1 MFDISKFR
9 LQDMTACSAALRQL
23 GAGAS
28 SIDMAADRITRYLYT
43 TLTTGPDE
51 DPACVLVRLFKTH
64 PYGRLSPEL
73 QALVDA
79 RLGDKPANPD
89 MKCLTL
95 LASTGA
101 VEGWNNPAQSSRF
114 RAIPLSGP
122 DALATLPMFSQLFA
136 QFHIDL
142 PFLEQA
148 DSSVLIDPY
157 ATTFNTFHVPQALGS
172 PYVPGQTEFVVP
184 FGVQS
189 VVGYGGLLPTGDMFA
204 VILFANVPVSRDT
217 ADLFK
222 TFALSTT
229 LTLAP
234 FDHAQLIVPAPP
246 QTQQP
251 GPTGH
256 NDTPAFL
263 KHRIATLESI
273 LAVQEQAVEQQ
284 SRRLEASLAD
294 SLRHA
299 ENLQAQS
306 LRFETLSAAS
316 PVGIFQTDATGQC
329 LYTNRAWQEIAGR
342 SLADCLGDGWR
353 QAVAEEDRAE
363 VVCQWQE
370 TVRQGRDCD
379 VEFRMRRP
387 DGTIRWVHSRA
398 HPLRNDRGETVGHV
412 GTTEDITE
420 RKRAEDAAT
429 RSHDMLKLFVEHTP
443 AAVAMLD
450 RDLRYVAVSTRWLQ
464 DYRLGDRDII
474 GKRHYDLFP
483 EINAMP
489 EWQAIHQRCLAGA
502 VEQSEDDHF
511 VRADGSDD
519 WLRWEVRPWQVN
531 TGAIGG
537 IIMFTEVITERKRA
551 EEALRESEA
560 RLQAAQ
566 AIAHLGNWELDL
578 VNDRLL
584 WSDEIFRIFEIDQTQ
599 FSASYEAF
607 LNAVHP
613 DDRALVNEA
622 YRRSVQHRTPYAIVH
637 RLLMPDGRIKYVQE
651 RGETSYDDEGR
662 PLRSMGTVQDITE
675 RREDQLQL
683 QHSQALLNT
692 VFDHLPNMVF
702 VKDAKTLRF
711 VEFNKAGER
720 LTGFSREELLGKS
733 DYDFFPQE
741 EADFFT
747 GKDRAVL
754 ASGSMLD
761 IPEEEIKTKH
771 RGIRT
776 LQTKKLPLYDA
787 YGTPQYLLGISED
800 ITDRRAAEVQFKQVF
815 ESSYVGM
822 MMVADDG
829 MITLANPRIEQTF
842 GYRRGEL
849 IGQPVEILLPERFRT
864 THQGQRISFMA
875 SGTSRPMAE
884 GRELHGCRK
893 DGEEFPVEIGLTPV
907 NTPQGRQVLAS
918 LTDITERKQNDATRF
933 RLQQAIDHGQDGMA
947 LLDSDGRYLYMNPAH
962 AAIFGYTSEELLG
975 HSWQDLFPS
984 EWAALVEQL
993 YFPALLQTGHWQG
1006 ELVARKKTGE
1016 AFDIDVA
1023 LTLLTDPQTKAQTF
1037 LWACRD
1043 ISPRKQM
1050 ERDLLEA
1057 KSAAESSARA
1067 KSAFLATMSH
1077 EIRTPMNGV
1086 LGMTSLLLDTGL
1098 TVEQREY
1105 VETLKHSGQSL
1116 LTILNDILDFSKIEA
1131 GKLELEPIPFDLRAA
1146 LDQMLD
1152 VLVMPAQEKHL
1163 ELIGLVNA
1171 DVPALVVG
1179 DPGRVKQI
1187 LGNLLNNAIKFTEA
1201 GEVSV
1206 VVSAASVS
1214 AETVTLHVDV
1224 TDTGIGIDESAQ
1236 SRLFK
1241 SFSQA
1246 DNSTARRFGGT
1257 GLGLAICRQLVELM
1271 HGRIDVESTP
1281 GQGSRFWFEIQL
1293 GYRHDSPLIQSP
1305 LADLQ
1310 GKRLCILD
1318 DNALNRRI
1326 LGQYAARWQ
1335 MDACMAERAED
1346 ALALLRRERQA
1357 GRAIDAALVDIQLP
1371 GMSGLALITHMKD
1384 DPLLRDIPV
1393 ILLTSVG
1400 RRGDGKAAQDAGA
1413 AAYLTKPI
1421 RERQLADCIRLV
1433 LAQPRQTDHRPPLIT
1448 RHTLSEATAQT
1459 RHHLLVVDDNLI
1471 NQKVA
1476 VKMLEKLG
1484 CRVDVASNGNEA
1496 LAALTRHHYNLVFM
1510 DCQMPELDGFE
1521 TTKMIRTHE
1530 QPGTRLPVIAMTANA
1545 MAGDREHCLASG
1557 MDDFVSKPVKRQDL
1571 HRVLTQWLP
1580 PSDNRAVA

>member
-28 SIDMAADRITRYLYT
+28 SLDMAADRITRYLYT

-79 RLGDKPANPD
+79 RLGDKPADPD

-148 DSSVLIDPY
+148 ASSVLIDPY

-222 TFALSTT
+222 TFALSTK

-234 FDHAQLIVPAPP
+234 FDHAQLIVPALP

-251 GPTGH
+251 GATEH
-256 NDTPAFL
+256 DDTPAFL
-263 KHRIATLESI
+263 KHRIAILESI
-273 LAVQEQAVEQQ
+273 WAVQEQVVEQQ
-284 SRRLEASLAD
+284 SSRLEASLAD

-299 ENLQAQS
+299 EDLQAQS

-316 PVGIFQTDATGQC
+316 PVGIFQTDAAGQC

-353 QAVAEEDRAE
+353 QAVAAEDRAE
-363 VVCQWQE
+363 VLCQWQE

-464 DYRLGDRDII
+464 DYRLGNQDII

-483 EINAMP
+483 EINAMQ

-502 VEQSEDDHF
+502 VEQSEEDHF

-519 WLRWEVRPWQVN
+519 WLRWEVRPWQVS
-531 TGAIGG
+531 TGEIGG

-622 YRRSVQHRTPYAIVH
+622 YTQSVQNRTPYAIVH

-651 RGETSYDDEGR
+651 RGETSYDGEGR

-683 QHSQALLNT
+683 QHSQALLNA

-702 VKDAKTLRF
+702 VKDAETLRF

-754 ASGSMLD
+754 ASGSMLE
-761 IPEEEIKTKH
+761 IPEEKIKTKH
-771 RGIRT
+771 RGIRI
-776 LQTKKLPLYDA
+776 LQTRKLPLYDA

-800 ITDRRAAEVQFKQVF
+800 IT
-815 ESSYVGM
+815 
-822 MMVADDG
+822 
-829 MITLANPRIEQTF
+829 
-842 GYRRGEL
+842 
-849 IGQPVEILLPERFRT
+849 
-864 THQGQRISFMA
+864 
-875 SGTSRPMAE
+875 
-884 GRELHGCRK
+884 
-893 DGEEFPVEIGLTPV
+893 
-907 NTPQGRQVLAS
+907 
-918 LTDITERKQNDATRF
+918 ERKQNDAARF

-975 HSWQDLFPS
+975 HGWQDLFPS

-1006 ELVARKKTGE
+1006 ELVARKKTGN

-1098 TVEQREY
+1098 TAEQREY

-1187 LGNLLNNAIKFTEA
+1187 LANLLNNAIKFTEA

-1257 GLGLAICRQLVELM
+1257 GLGLAICKQLVELM
-1271 HGRIDVESTP
+1271 HGRIAVESTP

-1293 GYRHDSPLIQSP
+1293 GYRHDSPLIQPP
-1305 LADLQ
+1305 LTNLH

-1371 GMSGLALITHMKD
+1371 GMSGLALVTHMKD

-1433 LAQPRQTDHRPPLIT
+1433 LAQPRQTDHRSPLIT

-1459 RHHLLVVDDNLI
+1459 RHHLLIVDDNLI

-1484 CRVDVASNGNEA
+1484 YRVDVASNGNEA

-1557 MDDFVSKPVKRQDL
+1557 MDDFVSKPVKSQDL
-1571 HRVLTQWLP
+1571 HRILTQWLT
-1580 PSDNRAVA
+1580 PSDNRAAA

>member
-1 MFDISKFR
+1 MFDLSRFR
-9 LQDMTACSAALRQL
+9 LQDMTACSAALRRL

-28 SIDMAADRITRYLYT
+28 SIETAADRITRYLYT
-43 TLTTGPDE
+43 NLTTGPDA
-51 DPACVLVRLFKTH
+51 DPACVLIRLFKTH
-64 PYGRLSPEL
+64 PYGRLAPEL
-73 QALVDA
+73 QTLVDG
-79 RLGDKPANPD
+79 RLGKNPASPD

-101 VEGWNNPAQSSRF
+101 VPGWNNPALSSQF
-114 RAIPLSGP
+114 RVIPLAGP
-122 DALATLPMFSQLFA
+122 EAIAKLPMFSQLFA
-136 QFHIDL
+136 QFHGDL
-142 PFLEQA
+142 PFLNTIASPLLLAQH
-148 DSSVLIDPY
+148 P
-157 ATTFNTFHVPQALGS
+157 TTFNVFHVPEARNS
-172 PYVPGQTEFVVP
+172 RYVPGQQEFVVP

-189 VVGYGGLLPTGDMFA
+189 VLGFGNLLPTREMFA
-204 VILFANVPVSRDT
+204 VILFTNIAVPSET
-217 ADLFK
+217 AELFK
-222 TFALSTT
+222 PFALSTE

-234 FDHAQLIVPAPP
+234 FDHEQLILPAPP
-246 QTQQP
+246 HTP
-251 GPTGH
+251 RPAPTEHGE
-256 NDTPAFL
+256 TLASV
-263 KHRIATLESI
+263 KHRVATLESI
-273 LAVQEQAVEQQ
+273 LTVQEQAVEVQ
-284 SRRLEASLAD
+284 SVRLETSLSASLQ
-294 SLRHA
+294 HA
-299 ENLQAQS
+299 RELQAES
-306 LRFETLSAAS
+306 LRFETLSDSS
-316 PVGIFQTDATGQC
+316 PIGIFQTDANGDC
-329 LYTNRAWQEIAGR
+329 LYANAAWQQIAGL
-342 SLADCLGDGWR
+342 SLAASLGRNGI
-353 QAVAEEDRAE
+353 QAIALEDRDQ
-363 VVCQWQE
+363 VIRQWDE
-370 TVRQGRDCD
+370 AVRRGEEFEL
-379 VEFRMRRP
+379 EFRIRRP

-398 HPLRNDRGETVGHV
+398 HPLRNDRGEMIGHV

-420 RKRAEDAAT
+420 RKQAE
-429 RSHDMLKLFVEHTP
+429 
-443 AAVAMLD
+443 
-450 RDLRYVAVSTRWLQ
+450 Q
-464 DYRLGDRDII
+464 
-474 GKRHYDLFP
+474 
-483 EINAMP
+483 
-489 EWQAIHQRCLAGA
+489 
-502 VEQSEDDHF
+502 
-511 VRADGSDD
+511 
-519 WLRWEVRPWQVN
+519 
-531 TGAIGG
+531 
-537 IIMFTEVITERKRA
+537 
-551 EEALRESEA
+551 ALRESEA
-560 RLQAAQ
+560 RLQEAQ
-566 AIAHLGNWELDL
+566 AMAHLGNWELDL
-578 VNDRLL
+578 VRNRLL
-584 WSDEIFRIFEIDQTQ
+584 WSDEIFRIFEIDKAQ
-599 FSASYEAF
+599 FGASYEAF
-607 LNAVHP
+607 LDTVHP
-613 DDRALVNEA
+613 DDRVLVNDA
-622 YRRSVQHRTPYAIVH
+622 YRQSVESRTPYEIVH
-637 RLLMPDGRIKYVQE
+637 RLQMPDGRIKYVQE
-651 RGETSYDDEGR
+651 CGETYYDGGGR
-662 PLRSMGTVQDITE
+662 PLRSVGTVQDITE
-675 RREDQLQL
+675 RREGQLQL
-683 QHSQALLNT
+683 QCSQALLNS
-692 VFDHLPNMVF
+692 VFEHLPHMVF
-702 VKDAKTLRF
+702 VKDARTLRF

-720 LTGFSREELLGKS
+720 LTGFLREELLGKS
-733 DYDFFPQE
+733 DYDFFPRD

-747 GKDRAVL
+747 EKDRAVL
-754 ASGSMLD
+754 ASGSMLE
-761 IPEEEIKTKH
+761 IPEEEIQTKH
-771 RGIRT
+771 RGVRI
-776 LQTKKLPLYDA
+776 LQTKKVPLYDTH
-787 YGTPQYLLGISED
+787 GIPQYLLGISED
-800 ITDRRAAEVQFKQVF
+800 ITDRKAAEAQFKQVF
-815 ESSYVGM
+815 ESSYIGM
-822 MMVADDG
+822 LMVAEDG
-829 MITLANPRIEQTF
+829 RITLANPRIEETF
-842 GYRRGEL
+842 GYRRDEL
-849 IGQPVEILLPERFRT
+849 IGQPVEVLLPERFRT
-864 THQGQRISFMA
+864 THHGQRMAFVA
-875 SGTSRPMAE
+875 SGASRPMAK

-893 DGEEFPVEIGLTPV
+893 DGGEFPVEIGLTPV
-907 NTPQGRQVLAS
+907 NTSQGPQVLAS
-918 LTDITERKQNDATRF
+918 ITDITERKQNDASRF

-962 AAIFGYTSEELLG
+962 ATIFGYTSEELLG
-975 HSWQDLFPS
+975 HGWQDLFPA

-993 YFPALLQTGHWQG
+993 YFPTLLQTGHWQG
-1006 ELVARKKTGE
+1006 ELVARKKTGD

-1023 LTLLTDPQTKAQTF
+1023 LTLLTDPRTNVQTF
-1037 LWACRD
+1037 LWTCRD

-1086 LGMTSLLLDTGL
+1086 LGMTSLLLDTSL
-1098 TVEQREY
+1098 TAEQREY

-1146 LDQMLD
+1146 LDQVLD

-1187 LGNLLNNAIKFTEA
+1187 LANLLNNAIKFTET

-1206 VVSAASVS
+1206 VVSSASVS

-1224 TDTGIGIDESAQ
+1224 TDTGIGIDASAQ

-1246 DNSTARRFGGT
+1246 DTSTARRFGGT
-1257 GLGLAICRQLVELM
+1257 GLGLAICKQLVELM
-1271 HGRIDVESTP
+1271 QGRIDVESTP

-1293 GYRHDSPLIQSP
+1293 GYRHDIPLIQSP
-1305 LADLQ
+1305 LTDLR

-1357 GRAIDAALVDIQLP
+1357 GRAIDAALVDIQLAV
-1371 GMSGLALITHMKD
+1371 MSGLALITHMKD
-1384 DPLLRDIPV
+1384 DPLLQDIPV

-1433 LAQPRQTDHRPPLIT
+1433 LAKPRQADNRQPLIT

-1484 CRVDVASNGNEA
+1484 YRVDVASNGNEA

-1521 TTKMIRTHE
+1521 TTRMIRTHE
-1530 QPGTRLPVIAMTANA
+1530 QPGTRLPIIAMTANA

-1580 PSDNRAVA
+1580 PSDDRAAA